1 MNKKKKRRVLNE
13 KAPTGKYW
21 GTFAILAIDAIVLI
35 VLLIYAGSFLITS
48 LTRAK
53 TIPPLTLPILFRFW
67 LPALVCV
74 AAGIAFPFL
83 NRKYLAARDE
93 YEYDSFGRSR
103 KKNFSNMSK
112 TERDAIER
120 QKIADDE
127 RLISSA
133 AIKSATHTGP
143 DNPDEEMK
151 GMIGLAQVKKNIED
165 LAAQMSFDE
174 QTEDDAQLSKEKQS
188 YHMCFSGPPGTGKTT
203 VARIITSYLYKY
215 NVIDENKCLE
225 VDGNMFRGDTPAE
238 STQKTQ
244 KLILAAMGGVL
255 FIDEAYALVDNAQQ
269 NRPVVATI
277 IKMMEDYR
285 DGFVLILAGY
295 ENEMKQL
302 IATNPGFK
310 SRIRHYLNFPP
321 YSPSELDDIFRVM
334 AGKMGYAVEG
344 DAYPLFEEYMAQEA
358 RTKYFGNARTVR
370 NCLESSIQKHKSNFM
385 QGVISPEKKYILCRA
400 DICFE
405 KGIV

>member
-1 MNKKKKRRVLNE
+1 MNKKKKRRVPKE

-21 GTFAILAIDAIVLI
+21 GTFALLAVDAIVLI

-53 TIPPLTLPILFRFW
+53 QMPPLTVPVIFRFW
-67 LPALVCV
+67 LPALVC
-74 AAGIAFPFL
+74 AAAAIAFPFL

-103 KKNFSNMSK
+103 KKSFTSMSK
-112 TERDAIER
+112 TEREAIER

-133 AIKSATHTGP
+133 AIKAATHTGP
-143 DNPDEEMK
+143 DDPDAEMN
-151 GMIGLAQVKKNIED
+151 GMIGLAQVKKEITD
-165 LAAQMSFDE
+165 LAAQMRFDE
-174 QTEDDAQLSKEKQS
+174 QTEGDGNLSREKQS

-203 VARIITSYLYKY
+203 VARILTSYLYKY

-225 VDGNMFRGDTPAE
+225 VDGNMFNGQTPAE
-238 STQKTQ
+238 STQKAQ

-255 FIDEAYALVDNAQQ
+255 FIDEAYALVGASRNTQA
-269 NRPVVATI
+269 VATI

-295 ENEMKQL
+295 EDEMRQL
-302 IATNPGFK
+302 ISTNPGFK
-310 SRIRHYLNFPP
+310 SRIRHYFSFPA
-321 YSPSELDDIFRVM
+321 YAPSELDDIFRVM

-370 NCLESSIQKHKSNFM
+370 NCLESSIQRHKSNFM
-385 QGVISPEKKYILCRA
+385 QGVIGQDKKYILCRE

>member
-1 MNKKKKRRVLNE
+1 MNNKKKRKVTKE
-13 KAPTGKYW
+13 KAPSGKYW
-21 GTFAILAIDAIVLI
+21 GSFALLAIDAVVLI
-35 VLLIYAGSFLITS
+35 VLLIYAGSFLITA

-53 TIPPLTLPILFRFW
+53 GLPFSIGILFRFW
-67 LPALVCV
+67 IPAAVCV
-74 AAGIAFPFL
+74 AAAIAFPFL
-83 NRKYLAARDE
+83 NRKYLEARDE

-103 KKNFSNMSK
+103 KKNFQNMSK
-112 TERDAIER
+112 TEREAIER

-133 AIKSATHTGP
+133 FIRSATHHGP
-143 DNPDEEMK
+143 DDPDKEMAN
-151 GMIGLAQVKKNIED
+151 MIGLSQVKKNIAD
-165 LAAQMSFDE
+165 LAAQMAFDE
-174 QTEDDAQLSKEKQS
+174 QNAEDSNLSDEKQS

-215 NVIDENKCLE
+215 NVIPENKCVE
-225 VDGNMFRGDTPAE
+225 VDGNTFRGDTPAE

-244 KLILAAMGGVL
+244 KLILSAMGGVL
-255 FIDEAYALVDNAQQ
+255 FIDEAYALVDNSAQ

-310 SRIRHYLNFPP
+310 SRIRHYLTFPP

-358 RTKYFGNARTVR
+358 KTQYFGNARTVR
-370 NCLESSIQKHKSNFM
+370 NCLESSVQKHKSNYV
-385 QGVISPEKKYILCRA
+385 QGLIPKEKKYSLCYS